1 MNPLKSLQRVEI
13 QSSIHPL
20 QKKVCFPDAVS
31 YSLQKILMCFFI
43 FSPPPFHEVHEK
55 KSQYYN
61 THPGHGC
68 IPHRWCPRVAS
79 PRTWHVQPHRW
90 RPDLHANSGMV
101 SAGSLG
107 DTSQVFWGGWDVPEE
122 KQNRMNKLGMNGIKW
137 STPVGSL
144 HHTLD
149 TVTNKTTFSWKAP
162 QTPNC
167 LTSPSIRIVFLT
179 WWNSFHMMDG
189 LNYPGVFLIF
199 HPKKKKLSPW
209 IPSAPSR
216 LQAPALPMLW
226 KHLRPRPGLQFCCR
240 VGKPLGLLR
249 GWMEVSLQ

>member
-1 MNPLKSLQRVEI
+1 
-13 QSSIHPL
+13 
-20 QKKVCFPDAVS
+20 
-31 YSLQKILMCFFI
+31 MCFFI

-199 HPKKKKLSPW
+199 HPKKKNYPRES
-209 IPSAPSR
+209 
-216 LQAPALPMLW
+216 
-226 KHLRPRPGLQFCCR
+226 HLRPAVSRPPPCQCCGSTSGHGQVFNSAAEWANLWGCSE
-240 VGKPLGLLR
+240 VGWRYPCSKTKNPRFFFAIPDFLGHKR
-249 GWMEVSLQ
+249 WNI